1 MMFIQTEE
9 TANPEIVRFMPGRD
23 VYASGAEFS
32 STDAARSPL
41 AQRIFDLGSV
51 SRVSLGPDDIKITK
65 TADADWH
72 VLRPQVLAAIMDH
85 FMSGADVIN
94 ESAEASSVPTADA
107 TEQQVEELNG
117 PAKEIQEI
125 VDTRIRPAAKD
136 GGGDITFKAFKDG
149 IAYLRFEGAA
159 YGLMQPIQNMLKH
172 YVPEVEDVRDA
183 IDLEDRPG
191 LQTPEGLAILE
202 LLDSQINPQVAAHGG
217 HISLIDVKKDTAFV
231 RLEGGCQGCSASSAT
246 LRQGVEVEIKKLV
259 PSIAEVVDITDHS
272 AGVTPYYS

>member
-1 MMFIQTEE
+1 MFIQTEE
-9 TANPEIVRFMPGRD
+9 TASPEILRFMPGRD
-23 VYASGAEFS
+23 VYAPGADL
-32 STDAARSPL
+32 TAADAARSPL

-51 SRVSLGPDDIKITK
+51 SRISLGADDIKVTK
-65 TADADWH
+65 TADAEWH
-72 VLRPQVLAAIMDH
+72 ILRPRVLAAIMDH
-85 FMSGADVIN
+85 YMSGADIVD
-94 ESAEASSVPTADA
+94 ESATPAAPAADA
-107 TEQQVEELNG
+107 DDAAAEELTG

-136 GGGDITFKAFKDG
+136 GGGDVTFRAFKDG

-159 YGLMQPIQNMLKH
+159 YGLMQPIHNMLKH

-191 LQTPEGLAILE
+191 LNTPEAKAILE
-202 LLDSQINPQVAAHGG
+202 LLDSQINPQVASHGG

-259 PSIAEVVDITDHS
+259 PSIVEVVDITDHS
-272 AGVTPYYS
+272 AGATPYYS

>member
-1 MMFIQTEE
+1 MFIQTEE
-9 TANPEIVRFMPGRD
+9 TASPEILRFMPGRD
-23 VYASGAEFS
+23 VYAPGADL
-32 STDAARSPL
+32 TVADAARSPL

-51 SRVSLGPDDIKITK
+51 SRVSLGADDIKVTK
-65 TADADWH
+65 TADAEWH
-72 VLRPQVLAAIMDH
+72 ILRPRVLAAIMDH
-85 FMSGADVIN
+85 YMSGADILD
-94 ESAEASSVPTADA
+94 ESAAAAPASVADA
-107 TEQQVEELNG
+107 DDAPAEELTG

-136 GGGDITFKAFKDG
+136 GGGDVTFRAFKDG

-191 LQTPEGLAILE
+191 LNTPEGKAILE
-202 LLDSQINPQVAAHGG
+202 LLDSQINPQVASHGG

-259 PSIAEVVDITDHS
+259 PSIVEVVDITDHS
-272 AGVTPYYS
+272 AGATPYYS

>member
-1 MMFIQTEE
+1 MFIQTEE
-9 TANPEIVRFMPGRD
+9 TASSEIVRFMPGRD
-23 VYASGAEFS
+23 VYASGADLTAE
-32 STDAARSPL
+32 DAARSPL

-51 SRVSLGPDDIKITK
+51 SRVSLGADDIKVTK
-65 TADADWH
+65 TADAEWH
-72 VLRPQVLAAIMDH
+72 VLRPRVLAAIMDH
-85 FMSGADVIN
+85 FMSGAEVID
-94 ESAEASSVPTADA
+94 ESATTAAPAVETADEPA
-107 TEQQVEELNG
+107 EELTG

-172 YVPEVEDVRDA
+172 YVPEVQDVRDA

-191 LQTPEGLAILE
+191 LDTPEGKAILD

-272 AGVTPYYS
+272 AGVTPYYT

>member
-1 MMFIQTEE
+1 MFIQTEE
-9 TANPEIVRFMPGRD
+9 TASPEILRFMPGRD
-23 VYASGAEFS
+23 VYAPGADL
-32 STDAARSPL
+32 TAADAARSPL

-51 SRVSLGPDDIKITK
+51 SRISLGADDIKVTK
-65 TADADWH
+65 TADAEWH
-72 VLRPQVLAAIMDH
+72 VLRPQVLAAIMGH
-85 FMSGADVIN
+85 YMSGADIVD
-94 ESAEASSVPTADA
+94 ESAAAAPASVADA
-107 TEQQVEELNG
+107 DDAPAEELTG

-136 GGGDITFKAFKDG
+136 GGGDVTFRAFKDG
-149 IAYLRFEGAA
+149 VAYLRFEGAA

-191 LQTPEGLAILE
+191 LNTPEGKAILE
-202 LLDSQINPQVAAHGG
+202 LLDSQINPQVASHGG

-259 PSIAEVVDITDHS
+259 PSIVEVVDITDHS
-272 AGVTPYYS
+272 AGATPYYS

>member
-1 MMFIQTEE
+1 MFIQTEE
-9 TANPEIVRFMPGRD
+9 TASPEILRFMPGGD
-23 VYASGAEFS
+23 VYAPGADL
-32 STDAARSPL
+32 TAADAARSPL

-51 SRVSLGPDDIKITK
+51 SRISLGADDIKVTK
-65 TADADWH
+65 TADAEWH
-72 VLRPQVLAAIMDH
+72 ILRPRVLAAIMDH
-85 FMSGADVIN
+85 YMSGADIVD
-94 ESAEASSVPTADA
+94 ESATPAAPAADA
-107 TEQQVEELNG
+107 DDAAAEELTG

-136 GGGDITFKAFKDG
+136 GGGDVTFRAFKDG

-191 LQTPEGLAILE
+191 LNTPEAKAILE
-202 LLDSQINPQVAAHGG
+202 LLDSQINPQVASHGG

-259 PSIAEVVDITDHS
+259 PSIVEVVDITDHS
-272 AGVTPYYS
+272 AGATPYYS

>member
-1 MMFIQTEE
+1 MFIQTEE
-9 TANPEIVRFMPGRD
+9 TASPEILRFMPGRD
-23 VYASGAEFS
+23 VYAPGADL
-32 STDAARSPL
+32 TAADGARSPL
-41 AQRIFDLGSV
+41 AKRIFDLGSV
-51 SRVSLGPDDIKITK
+51 SRISLGADDIKVTK
-65 TADADWH
+65 TADAEWH

-85 FMSGADVIN
+85 FMSGADIMD
-94 ESAEASSVPTADA
+94 ESAAHSAAPAADA
-107 TEQQVEELNG
+107 VDAPAEELTG

-136 GGGDITFKAFKDG
+136 GGGDVTFRAFRDG

-159 YGLMQPIQNMLKH
+159 YGLMQPIQNMLTH
-172 YVPEVEDVRDA
+172 YVPEVDDVRDA

-191 LQTPEGLAILE
+191 LNTPEGKAILE
-202 LLDSQINPQVAAHGG
+202 LLDSQINPQVASHGG

-259 PSIAEVVDITDHS
+259 PSIVEVVDITDHS
-272 AGVTPYYS
+272 AGATPYYS

>member
-1 MMFIQTEE
+1 MFIQTEE
-9 TANPEIVRFMPGRD
+9 TASAEILRFMPGRD
-23 VYASGAEFS
+23 VYAAGADF
-32 STDAARSPL
+32 TAADAARSPL

-51 SRVSLGPDDIKITK
+51 TRVALGADDIQVTK
-65 TADADWH
+65 TADAEWH
-72 VLRPQVLAAIMDH
+72 VLRPQILAAIMDH
-85 FMSGADVIN
+85 FMSGAEIIDQ
-94 ESAEASSVPTADA
+94 SAPAAAAPSDDTDDA
-107 TEQQVEELNG
+107 PAEELTG

-191 LQTPEGLAILE
+191 LQTPEGKAILE

-259 PSIAEVVDITDHS
+259 PSIAEVVDVTDHS
-272 AGVTPYYS
+272 AGATPYYT

>member
-1 MMFIQTEE
+1 E
-9 TANPEIVRFMPGRD
+9 TASPEIVRFMPGRD
-23 VYASGAEFS
+23 IYAAGLDLTAA
-32 STDAARSPL
+32 DAARSPL

-51 SRVSLGPDDIKITK
+51 TRISLGADDIKVTK
-65 TADADWH
+65 TADAEWH
-72 VLRPQVLAAIMDH
+72 VLRPRVLAAIMDH
-85 FMSGADVIN
+85 FMSGADVID
-94 ESAEASSVPTADA
+94 ETAAAAPAIETTDGPA
-107 TEQQVEELNG
+107 EELTG

-191 LQTPEGLAILE
+191 LDTPEGKAILG

-217 HISLIDVKKDTAFV
+217 HISLIDVKKNTAFV

-259 PSIAEVVDITDHS
+259 PSIAEVVDITDHT
-272 AGVTPYYS
+272 AGVTPYYT

>member
-1 MMFIQTEE
+1 MFIQTEE
-9 TANPEIVRFMPGRD
+9 TASPEIVRFMPGRD
-23 VYASGAEFS
+23 VYAAGVDFTAA
-32 STDAARSPL
+32 DAARSPL
-41 AQRIFDLGSV
+41 AQRIFDLGTV
-51 SRVSLGPDDIKITK
+51 TRVSLGADDIKVTK
-65 TADADWH
+65 SADAEWH
-72 VLRPQVLAAIMDH
+72 ILRPRVLAAIMDH
-85 FMSGADVIN
+85 FMSGAAVIDD
-94 ESAEASSVPTADA
+94 SAAAVAAPSIDTAD
-107 TEQQVEELNG
+107 EPGEELTG

-159 YGLMQPIQNMLKH
+159 YGLMEPIKNMLKH

-191 LQTPEGLAILE
+191 LETPEGKAILE

-217 HISLIDVKKDTAFV
+217 HISLIDIKKDTAFV
-231 RLEGGCQGCSASSAT
+231 RLEGGCQGCSSSSAT

>member
-1 MMFIQTEE
+1 MFIQTEE
-9 TANPEIVRFMPGRD
+9 TASPEILRFMPGRD
-23 VYASGAEFS
+23 VYAHGADL
-32 STDAARSPL
+32 TAADGARSPL
-41 AQRIFDLGSV
+41 AKRIFDLGSV
-51 SRVSLGPDDIKITK
+51 SRISLGADDIKVTK
-65 TADADWH
+65 TADAEWH

-85 FMSGADVIN
+85 FMSGADIMD
-94 ESAEASSVPTADA
+94 ESAAHSAAPAADA
-107 TEQQVEELNG
+107 VDAPAEELTG

-136 GGGDITFKAFKDG
+136 GGGDVTFRAFRDG

-191 LQTPEGLAILE
+191 LNTPEGKAILE
-202 LLDSQINPQVAAHGG
+202 LLDSQINPQVASHGG

-259 PSIAEVVDITDHS
+259 PSIVEVVDITDHS
-272 AGVTPYYS
+272 AGATPYYS

>member
-1 MMFIQTEE
+1 MFIQTEE
-9 TANPEIVRFMPGRD
+9 TASAEIIRFMPGRD
-23 VYASGAEFS
+23 VYAAGADL
-32 STDAARSPL
+32 TAADAARSPL

-51 SRVSLGPDDIKITK
+51 SRVTLDADDIKVTK
-65 TADADWH
+65 TADAEWH
-72 VLRPQVLAAIMDH
+72 VLRPRVLAAIMDH
-85 FMSGADVIN
+85 FMSGADVIDEN
-94 ESAEASSVPTADA
+94 AAASTTPAAEAADEPA
-107 TEQQVEELNG
+107 EELTG

-159 YGLMQPIQNMLKH
+159 YGLMGPIQNMLKH

-191 LQTPEGLAILE
+191 LETPEGKAILD
-202 LLDSQINPQVAAHGG
+202 LLNTQINPQVAAHGG
-217 HISLIDVKKDTAFV
+217 HISLIDIKKDTAFV
-231 RLEGGCQGCSASSAT
+231 RLEGGCQGCSSSSAT

-259 PSIAEVVDITDHS
+259 PSILEVVDITDHS

>member
-1 MMFIQTEE
+1 MFIQTEE
-9 TANPEIVRFMPGRD
+9 TASPEILRFMPGRD
-23 VYASGAEFS
+23 VYAPGADL
-32 STDAARSPL
+32 TAADTARSPL

-51 SRVSLGPDDIKITK
+51 SRISLGADDIKVTK
-65 TADADWH
+65 TADAEWH
-72 VLRPQVLAAIMDH
+72 ILRPRVLAAIMDH
-85 FMSGADVIN
+85 YMSGADIID
-94 ESAEASSVPTADA
+94 ESAAASPAPVADA
-107 TEQQVEELNG
+107 ADVPAEELTG

-136 GGGDITFKAFKDG
+136 GGGDVTFRAFRDG

-191 LQTPEGLAILE
+191 LETPEGKAILD
-202 LLDSQINPQVAAHGG
+202 LLNTQINPQVAAHGG

-259 PSIAEVVDITDHS
+259 PSIVEVVDITDHS
-272 AGVTPYYS
+272 AGATPYYS

>member
-1 MMFIQTEE
+1 MFIQTEE
-9 TANPEIVRFMPGRD
+9 TASPEILRFMPGRD
-23 VYASGAEFS
+23 VYAPGADL
-32 STDAARSPL
+32 TAADAARSPL

-51 SRVSLGPDDIKITK
+51 SRISLGADDIKVTK
-65 TADADWH
+65 TADAEWH
-72 VLRPQVLAAIMDH
+72 ILRPRVLAAIMDH
-85 FMSGADVIN
+85 YMSGADIVD
-94 ESAEASSVPTADA
+94 ESATPAAPAADA
-107 TEQQVEELNG
+107 DDAAAEELTG

-136 GGGDITFKAFKDG
+136 GGGDVTFRAFKDG

-191 LQTPEGLAILE
+191 LNTPEAKAILE
-202 LLDSQINPQVAAHGG
+202 LLDSQINPQVASHGG

-259 PSIAEVVDITDHS
+259 PSIVEVVDITDHS
-272 AGVTPYYS
+272 AGATPYYS

>member
-1 MMFIQTEE
+1 MFIQTEE
-9 TANPEIVRFMPGRD
+9 TASPEILRFMPGRD
-23 VYASGAEFS
+23 VYAPGADL
-32 STDAARSPL
+32 TVADAARSPL

-51 SRVSLGPDDIKITK
+51 SRVSLGADDIKVTK
-65 TADADWH
+65 TADAEWH
-72 VLRPQVLAAIMDH
+72 ILRPRVLAAIMDH
-85 FMSGADVIN
+85 YMSGADILD
-94 ESAEASSVPTADA
+94 ESAAAAPASVADA
-107 TEQQVEELNG
+107 DDAPAEELTG

-136 GGGDITFKAFKDG
+136 GGGDVTFRTFKDG

-191 LQTPEGLAILE
+191 LNTPEGKAILE
-202 LLDSQINPQVAAHGG
+202 LLDSQINPQVASHGG

-259 PSIAEVVDITDHS
+259 PSIVEVVDITDHS
-272 AGVTPYYS
+272 AGATPYYS

>member
-1 MMFIQTEE
+1 MFIQTEE
-9 TANPEIVRFMPGRD
+9 TASPEILRFMPGRD
-23 VYASGAEFS
+23 VYAPGADL
-32 STDAARSPL
+32 TAADAARSPL

-51 SRVSLGPDDIKITK
+51 SRISLGADDIKVTK
-65 TADADWH
+65 TADAEWH
-72 VLRPQVLAAIMDH
+72 ILRPRVLAAIMDH
-85 FMSGADVIN
+85 YMSGADIVD
-94 ESAEASSVPTADA
+94 ESATPVAPAADA
-107 TEQQVEELNG
+107 DDAAAEELTG

-136 GGGDITFKAFKDG
+136 GGGDVTFRAFKDG

-191 LQTPEGLAILE
+191 LNTPEAKAILE
-202 LLDSQINPQVAAHGG
+202 LLDSQINPQVASHGG

-259 PSIAEVVDITDHS
+259 PSIVEVVDITDHS
-272 AGVTPYYS
+272 AGATPYYS

>member
-1 MMFIQTEE
+1 MFIQTEE
-9 TANPEIVRFMPGRD
+9 TASPEILRFMPGRD
-23 VYASGAEFS
+23 VYAPGADL
-32 STDAARSPL
+32 TAADAARSPL

-51 SRVSLGPDDIKITK
+51 SRISLGTDDIKVTK
-65 TADADWH
+65 TADAEWH
-72 VLRPQVLAAIMDH
+72 ILRPRVLAAIMDH
-85 FMSGADVIN
+85 YMSGADIVD
-94 ESAEASSVPTADA
+94 ESATPVAPAADA
-107 TEQQVEELNG
+107 DDAAAEELTG

-136 GGGDITFKAFKDG
+136 GGGDVTFRAFKDG

-191 LQTPEGLAILE
+191 LNTPEAKAILE
-202 LLDSQINPQVAAHGG
+202 LLDSQINPQVASHGG

-259 PSIAEVVDITDHS
+259 PSIVEVVDITDHS
-272 AGVTPYYS
+272 AGATPYYS

>member
-1 MMFIQTEE
+1 MFIQTEE
-9 TANPEIVRFMPGRD
+9 TASPEILRFMPGRD
-23 VYASGAEFS
+23 VYAAGAAF
-32 STDAARSPL
+32 TAADAARSPL

-51 SRVSLGPDDIKITK
+51 TRVALGADDIQVSKS
-65 TADADWH
+65 ADAEWH
-72 VLRPQVLAAIMDH
+72 VLRPRVLAAIMDH
-85 FMSGADVIN
+85 FMSGAEVID
-94 ESAEASSVPTADA
+94 EAAAAAPAVEAADEPA
-107 TEQQVEELNG
+107 EELTG

-159 YGLMQPIQNMLKH
+159 YGLMGPIQNMLKH

-191 LQTPEGLAILE
+191 LQTPEGKAILE

-217 HISLIDVKKDTAFV
+217 HISLIDVKQDTAFV

-259 PSIAEVVDITDHS
+259 PSIAEVVDVTDHS